1 MRICSIL
8 TSFGSGGAETLVIN
22 LSREYVAA
30 GHDAQVLVLSDADA
44 IGASVEFERFRKSEI
59 SGSGAVPISLAL
71 KNRRN
76 LLAGSL
82 AMRRTLKTLQP
93 DIVHAHTAQAL
104 IYLLFSGYGGPVLY
118 THHNMRLSFP
128 SWLFRLF
135 DRLVCAYVAIGPQ
148 CRDLLDQH
156 TKRPIVDIV
165 NGVPTN
171 FAKPRS
177 QSQVGNDPTILS
189 VGLLSEQKN
198 YPLLVEAAKT
208 VVAQMVARG
217 RKPKFLIAGG
227 GAAIGDMNQL
237 AKAHGV
243 NEYVEFLGTR
253 DDIPDL
259 MAKADI
265 LVNCSL
271 WEGLPITLIEAAMS
285 GLPMVATDVGGN
297 GEIVV
302 DGFNGRLIAPAN
314 ANQLARAILEVT
326 DLEYDYARAST
337 NSVEQGKKFTIES
350 CAKAHLA
357 LYDQQLNDG

>member
-8 TSFGSGGAETLVIN
+8 TSFGSGGAETLVVN

-30 GHDAQVLVLSDADA
+30 GHGAQVLVLSDADA

-82 AMRRTLKTLQP
+82 AIRRALKTLQP

-118 THHNMRLSFP
+118 THHNIRLNFP

-148 CRDLLDQH
+148 CRELLDRN
-156 TKRPIVDIV
+156 TKRPTVDIV

-177 QSQVGNDPTILS
+177 QSRISDDPIILS
-189 VGLLSEQKN
+189 VGLVSEQKN

-227 GAAIGDMNQL
+227 GATIGDMNQL
-237 AKAHGV
+237 TKANGV
-243 NEYVEFLGTR
+243 DEYVEFLGTR

-297 GEIVV
+297 GEIVI
-302 DGFNGRLIAPAN
+302 DGFNGRLIAPAD
-314 ANQLARAILEVT
+314 AGQLAEAILEVT
-326 DLEYDYARAST
+326 DRKYDYARAST

-357 LYDQQLNDG
+357 LYDQQLTDG